1 MTVARSPELE
11 LRALIAELTR
21 ARPESIDLASPM
33 DRQGLDSLQLI
44 ILRERLESSL
54 AVVFSD
60 EEWMALDTPASVL
73 ARVSSQMGGP
83 TTSALNW
90 TRADLEIGMPL
101 TGPLRFQFASLR
113 AVSDSLLQ
121 QFWRKELMAKR
132 LLQCEKF

>member
-1 MTVARSPELE
+1 MNAVTFSFELETAFDVSLGETTFNGQQTLAEVRRDPARARSHVDMTVARSPELE

-73 ARVSSQMGGP
+73 ARVSSQMGG
-83 TTSALNW
+83 
-90 TRADLEIGMPL
+90 TRDS
-101 TGPLRFQFASLR
+101 SLR
-113 AVSDSLLQ
+113 
-121 QFWRKELMAKR
+121 
-132 LLQCEKF
+132 